1 MTIELPE
8 SRLQTKIKETK
19 SISRVYNTSKAN
31 KAFEIFQSISFFAET
46 ALTKKKNRTLLH
58 YFLEKAS
65 QRKHYY
71 ECKNGNEDIRSCI

>member
-1 MTIELPE
+1 MTIELPK

-46 ALTKKKNRTLLH
+46 ALTKKKKKKTPQTRIFTSCRISATAAILH
-58 YFLEKAS
+58 LIYDELE
-65 QRKHYY
+65 
-71 ECKNGNEDIRSCI
+71 